1 MTLKDTAS
9 TAVDEPVDSAPRHTA
24 SITARTTVGTAQK
37 TTDMHD
43 ADVRSAP
50 GTLVP
55 GAPPRSDEASQPGMP
70 AIAAAKN
77 VPAGTFYRTPM
88 LQPDT
93 NGAGGLALSSPAGRI
108 GDRVFRTLAAGS
120 GAIVLVTMAAIAV
133 FLVIRAW
140 PAVTADTGN
149 LLTTQV
155 WRPQSTPPIFGM
167 AAILFGTV
175 VSSLIAVAIGVPVAV
190 GVALAISRYLTR
202 RWAGV
207 LGGLIDLLA
216 AVPSLVF
223 GMWGLY
229 FLIPHTRG
237 FQQWLSNY
245 LGWIPLFR
253 NQTATVAGQYGQS
266 LLMAGIVLAIMIIPI
281 VASVC
286 REVFARTPQSTIDAA
301 LALGATRWDVIRTS
315 VLPFGRS
322 GVVAAAML
330 GLGRALG
337 ETIAVALVLGSG
349 FAINWHLT
357 EQGGDTVA
365 STIVLKFG
373 EAGSDSVGIPALIFA
388 GLVLFAIT
396 LVVNIA
402 ARIVTTRKTVTV

>member
-1 MTLKDTAS
+1 MTYQDAAINA
-9 TAVDEPVDSAPRHTA
+9 AVDDTPRLTA
-24 SITARTTVGTAQK
+24 GATVETADIG
-37 TTDMHD
+37 
-43 ADVRSAP
+43 DVRSTAP
-50 GTLVP
+50 GTPGP
-55 GAPPRSDEASQPGMP
+55 GAVPRSADSA
-70 AIAAAKN
+70 
-77 VPAGTFYRTPM
+77 VRDAGETRVKTTP
-88 LQPDT
+88 LT
-93 NGAGGLALSSPAGRI
+93 LTSRAGQV
-108 GDRVFRTLAAGS
+108 GDRVFRALAGGS

-140 PAVTADTGN
+140 PAVTANTGN

-155 WRPQSTPPIFGM
+155 WRPQSDPPVFGM

-175 VSSLIAVAIGVPVAV
+175 VSSLIAVVVGVPVAV
-190 GVALAISRYLTR
+190 GVALAISHYKRR

-223 GMWGLY
+223 GMWALY
-229 FLIPHTRG
+229 YLIPHTRG
-237 FQQWLSNY
+237 FQQWLSTY
-245 LGWIPLFR
+245 LGWIPFLR
-253 NQTATVAGQYGQS
+253 NDTATIAGQYGKS
-266 LLMAGIVLAIMIIPI
+266 LIMAGIVLAIMIIPI

-286 REVFARTPQSTIDAA
+286 REVFARTPAATIDAA
-301 LALGATRWDVIRTS
+301 LALGATRWDVIRTA

-322 GVVAAAML
+322 GMVAAAML

-373 EAGSDSVGIPALIFA
+373 EAGSDSVGIPALILA

-396 LVVNIA
+396 LLVNA
-402 ARIVTTRKTVTV
+402 TARFVMNRKTVTV

>member
-1 MTLKDTAS
+1 MVYPDTAP
-9 TAVDEPVDSAPRHTA
+9 TATLSATPRTGADPVLA
-24 SITARTTVGTAQK
+24 
-37 TTDMHD
+37 D
-43 ADVRSAP
+43 AA
-50 GTLVP
+50 LVP
-55 GAPPRSDEASQPGMP
+55 GSDPS
-70 AIAAAKN
+70 
-77 VPAGTFYRTPM
+77 
-88 LQPDT
+88 L
-93 NGAGGLALSSPAGRI
+93 NGAASATDLALTSAAGRF
-108 GDRVFRTLAAGS
+108 GDRVFRILAAAS
-120 GAIVLVTMAAIAV
+120 SVIVLLTMAGIAV
-133 FLVIRAW
+133 FLMMRAW
-140 PAVTADTGN
+140 PAVTANTGN
-149 LLTTQV
+149 LFATQI
-155 WRPQSTPPIFGM
+155 WRPQSDPPVFGM

-175 VSSLIAVAIGVPVAV
+175 VSSLIAVTVGVPIAV

-202 RWAGV
+202 RWAGM

-237 FQQWLSNY
+237 FQQWLATY
-245 LGWIPLFR
+245 VGWIPIFDNR
-253 NQTATVAGQYGQS
+253 TATVATQYGKS
-266 LLMAGIVLAIMIIPI
+266 LLMAGIILAIMIIPI
-281 VASVC
+281 VASVS
-286 REVFARTPQSTIDAA
+286 REVFTRTPQSAIDAA
-301 LALGATRWDVIRTS
+301 LALGATRWDVIRTA

-349 FAINWHLT
+349 FVINGHLT

-373 EAGSDSVGIPALIFA
+373 EAGSDSIGIPALILA

-396 LVVNIA
+396 LVVNAA
-402 ARIVTTRKTVTV
+402 ARMVRKSVTV

>member
-1 MTLKDTAS
+1 MTYEDVASATGSAAGFAASVRTEEKGVDDAALDISTDGIDGTPVRHATVAATAPMTSVTGAAARPAS
-9 TAVDEPVDSAPRHTA
+9 TDRAAESTGAASA
-24 SITARTTVGTAQK
+24 
-37 TTDMHD
+37 
-43 ADVRSAP
+43 
-50 GTLVP
+50 LVLTSRA
-55 GAPPRSDEASQPGMP
+55 GP
-70 AIAAAKN
+70 A
-77 VPAGTFYRTPM
+77 
-88 LQPDT
+88 
-93 NGAGGLALSSPAGRI
+93 

-133 FLVIRAW
+133 FLIIRAW
-140 PAVTADTGN
+140 PAVTANTGN
-149 LLTTQV
+149 LITTQI
-155 WRPQSTPPIFGM
+155 WRPQSDPPVFGM

-175 VSSLIAVAIGVPVAV
+175 MSSLIAIVVGVPIAV
-190 GVALAISRYLTR
+190 GVALAISHYMKQ
-202 RWAGV
+202 RWAALV
-207 LGGLIDLLA
+207 GGLIDLLA

-237 FQQWLSNY
+237 FQQWLSDY
-245 LGWIPLFR
+245 LGWIPIFK
-253 NQTATVAGQYGQS
+253 NETATVAGQYGKS
-266 LLMAGIVLAIMIIPI
+266 LLMAGIILAIMIIPI

-286 REVFARTPQSTIDAA
+286 REVFARTPGATIDAA
-301 LALGATRWDVIRTS
+301 LALGATRWDVIRTA

-322 GVVAAAML
+322 GMVAAAML

-373 EAGSDSVGIPALIFA
+373 EAGSDPVGIPALILA

-396 LVVNIA
+396 LVVNA
-402 ARIVTTRKTVTV
+402 TARLVMSRKSVTV

>member
-1 MTLKDTAS
+1 MTLKDVAS
-9 TAVDEPVDSAPRHTA
+9 TAVDEPVDDAPSLTA
-24 SITARTTVGTAQK
+24 KTPIDITDIR
-37 TTDMHD
+37 D
-43 ADVRSAP
+43 ADVSYDAP
-50 GTLVP
+50 VTPVP
-55 GAPPRSDEASQPGMP
+55 GAVPRPGDSP
-70 AIAAAKN
+70 QRGESAGGTAKYA
-77 VPAGTFYRTPM
+77 PAGTSDRTRPS
-88 LQPDT
+88 QSDT
-93 NGAGGLALSSPAGRI
+93 VRGGATGLALSSPAGRI
-108 GDRVFRTLAAGS
+108 GDRVFRALAAGS
-120 GAIVLVTMAAIAV
+120 GAIVLATMAAIAV
-133 FLVIRAW
+133 FLIIRAW
-140 PAVTADTGN
+140 PAVTANTGN

-155 WRPQSTPPIFGM
+155 WRPQSDPPVFGM

-175 VSSLIAVAIGVPVAV
+175 VSSLIAIAVGVPIAV
-190 GVALAISRYLTR
+190 GVALAISHYLR
-202 RWAGV
+202 QRWASA

-245 LGWIPLFR
+245 FGWIPFLH
-253 NQTATVAGQYGQS
+253 NETATVAGQYGQS

-286 REVFARTPQSTIDAA
+286 REVFARTPQTTIDAA
-301 LALGATRWDVIRTS
+301 LALGATRWDVIRTA

-322 GVVAAAML
+322 GMVAAAML

-373 EAGSDSVGIPALIFA
+373 EAGSDSVGIPALILA

-396 LVVNIA
+396 LVVNA
-402 ARIVTTRKTVTV
+402 TARFVMTRKSVTV

>member
-1 MTLKDTAS
+1 MTTQDA
-9 TAVDEPVDSAPRHTA
+9 APR
-24 SITARTTVGTAQK
+24 TVPVG
-37 TTDMHD
+37 
-43 ADVRSAP
+43 
-50 GTLVP
+50 
-55 GAPPRSDEASQPGMP
+55 DEAQQDVEINCPT
-70 AIAAAKN
+70 KN
-77 VPAGTFYRTPM
+77 
-88 LQPDT
+88 
-93 NGAGGLALSSPAGRI
+93 LALSESTGRM
-108 GDRVFRTLAAGS
+108 GDRVFRSLAAGS

-133 FLVIRAW
+133 FLMIRAW
-140 PAVTADTGN
+140 PAVTANTGN

-155 WRPQSTPPIFGM
+155 WRPQSDPPVFGM

-175 VSSLIAVAIGVPVAV
+175 VSSLIAVAVGVPVAV
-190 GVALAISRYLTR
+190 GVALAISHYMKK
-202 RWAGV
+202 RWATL

-237 FQQWLSNY
+237 FQQWLSSY
-245 LGWIPLFR
+245 LGWIPIFK
-253 NQTATVAGQYGQS
+253 NETATVAGQYGKS
-266 LLMAGIVLAIMIIPI
+266 LLMAGVILAIMIIPI

-286 REVFARTPQSTIDAA
+286 REVFARTPSATIDAA
-301 LALGATRWDVIRTS
+301 LALGATRWDVIRTA

-322 GVVAAAML
+322 GMVAAAML

-373 EAGSDSVGIPALIFA
+373 EAGSDSVGIPALILA

-402 ARIVTTRKTVTV
+402 ARMTRKTVTV